1 VPIYASVVIGIAAGV
16 VCYYAIQLKN
26 HLHWDDALDVWG
38 VHGMGGLLG
47 IVLLGVFAGTAINPG
62 GAQGLVHGSATF
74 FGKQV
79 AAGVGCSAYAFV
91 FTYVMLKVIDLITP
105 VRVGAEA
112 EEGLDAA
119 MHGESAYALG
129 V

>member
-1 VPIYASVVIGIAAGV
+1 M
-16 VCYYAIQLKN
+16 L
-26 HLHWDDALDVWG
+26 
-38 VHGMGGLLG
+38 
-47 IVLLGVFAGTAINPG
+47 
-62 GAQGLVHGSATF
+62 AT
-74 FGKQV
+74 
-79 AAGVGCSAYAFV
+79 YAFA

-119 MHGESAYALG
+119 MHGESAYELG

>member
-1 VPIYASVVIGIAAGV
+1 MDQPANVPARAWVVT
-16 VCYYAIQLKN
+16 
-26 HLHWDDALDVWG
+26 
-38 VHGMGGLLG
+38 
-47 IVLLGVFAGTAINPG
+47 FAGTAVNPS
-62 GAQGLVHGSATF
+62 GAQGVVHGAGAF

-79 AAGVGCSAYAFV
+79 AAGVGCSLYAFA
-91 FTYVMLKVIDLITP
+91 FTYAMLKVIDLITP

-119 MHGESAYALG
+119 MHGESAYELG